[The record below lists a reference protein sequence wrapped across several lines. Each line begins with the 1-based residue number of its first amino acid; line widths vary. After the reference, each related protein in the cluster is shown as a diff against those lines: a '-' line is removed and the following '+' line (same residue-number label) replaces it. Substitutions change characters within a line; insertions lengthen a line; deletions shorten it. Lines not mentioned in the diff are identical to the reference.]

1 MRRHTDMMIPTN
13 SGKTIPR
20 LGFALLVALS
30 ATGCVWVDDTE
41 DLKAFTRE
49 QQARPSGRIEPL
61 PQFKPYE
68 SFVYEGS
75 SLRDPFRSLVKS
87 ETNRTALTD
96 DSVKPDTERRKEYLE
111 EFSVDELTMVGVITE
126 PGQSQLWA
134 LIRDPNNEV
143 HRVHQGN
150 FLGNDYGE
158 VVEISERS
166 LELVEIISNGRGG
179 WMQRPRTLSLDK
191 QD

>member
-1 MRRHTDMMIPTN
+1 MIPTN

-20 LGFALLVALS
+20 LGFALLVALL

-111 EFSVDELTMVGVITE
+111 EFSVDELAMVGVITE